1 MKVLVL
7 AAGYGTRLYPLTKDR
22 PKPLLS
28 FAGKPI
34 MNHLVDKVSHLGHLS
49 EVIVVT
55 NERFH
60 GPFEDWARA
69 NKEFPVPIAV
79 INDGTTTPEGRLG
92 AVGDIDF
99 VFKKKTIKEDLL
111 VIGGD
116 NLFDQS
122 LEEYLSC
129 SDKNRPHV
137 TIGVYDIKT
146 IENAKKFGVVKLDKA
161 SRVVS
166 FEEKP
171 QAPKSSLIAMCLYFF
186 PKESLHSIPDYVTRS
201 QKTDATGDYIRW
213 LSENDEVHG
222 FTFNGKWYDIGSIEE
237 YEKAQK
243 DFLS

>member
-7 AAGYGTRLYPLTKDR
+7 AAGYGTRLYPLTKDK

-34 MNHLVDKVSHLGHLS
+34 MNHLIDKAVHLKSLS

-60 GPFEDWARA
+60 GPFEDWAKA
-69 NKEFPVPIAV
+69 NKSFPVPIAI

-116 NLFDQS
+116 NLFDLGLGQYI
-122 LEEYLSC
+122 EC
-129 SDKNRPHV
+129 ADKNRPHV
-137 TIGVYDIKT
+137 SIGVYDIKNV
-146 IENAKKFGVVKLDKA
+146 ESAKKFGVVKLDKGNK
-161 SRVVS
+161 VIS

-171 QAPKSSLIAMCLYFF
+171 QTPKSSLIAMCLYFF
-186 PKESLHSIPDYVTRS
+186 PKESLQSIPDYVSRS

-213 LSENDEVHG
+213 LSEEDEVYG
-222 FTFNGKWYDIGSIEE
+222 FTFGGKWYDIGSIEE